1 MNLIAYAYVEMGE
14 FEKAFEYFR
23 KYASLSPGDANPLDS
38 MAEIYLKMGRLEEA
52 IANYKEALEIKPDF
66 GSDWTIAYIYAL
78 KEDYSEA
85 MEWIDLHIARAPS
98 AGVRANGFFWKG
110 FYHYWLGNLGRSLSD
125 LHKAANLAEEVG
137 NDLLKALTDW
147 MKGWI
152 YYDRGELEDSRRY
165 FKGWFDS
172 VIEFPSHII
181 SSPIQFYTAEHSFA
195 LGLVDLRQ
203 GRIDSAKS
211 RLDEMRSL
219 LPDID
224 PSAKDPIIFYYDIL
238 YGEVLLAECSV
249 KEAIAVCEKTYP
261 LGMPDI
267 VTGVATGRIAAYN
280 LPFCKDVLA
289 RAYLQNGELD
299 KAIAECER
307 LITFDRNSKDRRLIH
322 PKYHYRLAKLY
333 EQKGWKG
340 KAIDQYEKFLDIWKD
355 ADPGIAEVEDARKR
369 LAGLKGN

>member
-147 MKGWI
+147 MKGC
-152 YYDRGELEDSRRY
+152 
-165 FKGWFDS
+165 
-172 VIEFPSHII
+172 
-181 SSPIQFYTAEHSFA
+181 SP
-195 LGLVDLRQ
+195 LGLFA
-203 GRIDSAKS
+203 ISANG
-211 RLDEMRSL
+211 D
-219 LPDID
+219 
-224 PSAKDPIIFYYDIL
+224 
-238 YGEVLLAECSV
+238 GE
-249 KEAIAVCEKTYP
+249 
-261 LGMPDI
+261 
-267 VTGVATGRIAAYN
+267 
-280 LPFCKDVLA
+280 
-289 RAYLQNGELD
+289 RAPCDGE
-299 KAIAECER
+299 
-307 LITFDRNSKDRRLIH
+307 S
-322 PKYHYRLAKLY
+322 
-333 EQKGWKG
+333 
-340 KAIDQYEKFLDIWKD
+340 
-355 ADPGIAEVEDARKR
+355 
-369 LAGLKGN
+369 